1 MWCIIFSDSSLFCWI
16 KTSSKWFISIEQI
29 QFTDLLCKIRCRPQA
44 CAVWTVH
51 QWIHITSSLL
61 HVSTWSYRLRGG
73 RTVCGPMHGR
83 LCNHRRAHGPQP
95 VRDTTAQNG
104 MESDRVLLTSQG
116 LATSPRLLLPG
127 LAQVG
132 IEPAAEAVLLVPAA
146 LSVADQHQF
155 VGSHDGSYSFI

>member
-16 KTSSKWFISIEQI
+16 TTSSKWFISIEQI

-73 RTVCGPMHGR
+73 GRSVVQCTVSYVTTDVHSLSWIPQRRTGWKVTESCSP
-83 LCNHRRAHGPQP
+83 LRAWPPLLASFSPVSLRSASNQPQK
-95 VRDTTAQNG
+95 RFSWFQ
-104 MESDRVLLTSQG
+104 LLSPWRISTS
-116 LATSPRLLLPG
+116 L
-127 LAQVG
+127 
-132 IEPAAEAVLLVPAA
+132 
-146 LSVADQHQF
+146 
-155 VGSHDGSYSFI
+155 